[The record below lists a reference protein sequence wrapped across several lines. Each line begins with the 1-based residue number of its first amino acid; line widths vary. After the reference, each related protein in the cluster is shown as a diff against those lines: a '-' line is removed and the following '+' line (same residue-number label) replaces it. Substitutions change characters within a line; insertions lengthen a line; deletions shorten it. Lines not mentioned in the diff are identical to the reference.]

1 MSRLENVYVI
11 LFSLI
16 FFFQN
21 HQTHFVYYSM
31 YTYSKFASES
41 EVVDVFSRNVN
52 SIDHLIPNINTR
64 PRSNLHK
71 ALIASWKRANNIT

>member
-1 MSRLENVYVI
+1 
-11 LFSLI
+11 
-16 FFFQN
+16 
-21 HQTHFVYYSM
+21 M